1 MRSAKSPVEN
11 WTQQFVPTQSVGAR
25 WRWFLMVGVFSASAF
40 FPVGM
45 ISNAANENQT
55 EQVAEKMRPPVQE
68 NGLPAANI
76 EPDAVPSPAGKPE
89 STQSSDSQPAPVSQ
103 TEAKDTASSAA
114 QPDSQTQPEAQA
126 PAESKATDAAPVTDT
141 PASTT
146 SASAPTSA
154 PTLVESIVSKA
165 ASVIA
170 PAPRTVTLTVVVD
183 GKSRRAQV
191 PAELNVFQ
199 AVHEADFKLEKL
211 DRVTPDPKTPVRE
224 GMTVRVQTVREKLE
238 QRSEAVA
245 GGFKVQLTTQIA
257 PGREQLLQYA
267 KAGSATATYKAIYVG
282 GKFVRRTFVS
292 REVEVP
298 AQDKILA
305 VGVDSRFMPHAI
317 PYHKRYAR
325 AYQAQRQLSARSG
338 SPRDR
343 VAATEMSTL
352 RPVRSFIAHTSG
364 YSAGP
369 AGGSLGNWTATGMRC
384 VRGAVATDPRV
395 IPLGTKMY
403 IEGYGYAFACDT
415 GGAIKGNRI
424 DLAFNSP
431 RECFQHGR
439 RKQRVWILGP

>member
-1 MRSAKSPVEN
+1 
-11 WTQQFVPTQSVGAR
+11 
-25 WRWFLMVGVFSASAF
+25 
-40 FPVGM
+40 M

-68 NGLPAANI
+68 NGQTAANT
-76 EPDAVPSPAGKPE
+76 EANAVPSSPEKPE
-89 STQSSDSQPAPVSQ
+89 STQASDSQPAPVSPA
-103 TEAKDTASSAA
+103 EAKETASNSAA
-114 QPDSQTQPEAQA
+114 TPEAQA
-126 PAESKATDAAPVTDT
+126 KPEVQATDAAPVTENKS
-141 PASTT
+141 AS
-146 SASAPTSA
+146 SSDSAPTV
-154 PTLVESIVSKA
+154 VESIVSKA
-165 ASVIA
+165 ASIIA

-183 GKSRRAQV
+183 GKSRRAKV

-199 AVHEADFKLEKL
+199 ALGEAEVELEKL
-211 DRVTPDPKTPVRE
+211 DRVYPDPKTPVRE
-224 GMTVRVQTVREKLE
+224 GLTVRVDTVREKLE
-238 QRSEAVA
+238 ERSEAVA

-267 KAGSATATYKAIYVG
+267 KSGSATVSYKAIYVG

-325 AYQAQRQLSARSG
+325 AYQMQRQLSARSG

-343 VAATEMSTL
+343 MAATEMSTL
-352 RPVRSFIAHTSG
+352 RPVKTFIAHTSG